1 MSYVPVNL
9 WVPDTVEGPTVTSVN
24 LKLCETCHA
33 PIPEDLMDDHVAKSH
48 QQAPTPT

>member
-24 LKLCETCHA
+24 L
-33 PIPEDLMDDHVAKSH
+33 MDDHVAKSH